1 MSAAT
6 AKPAPSHP
14 GRKLL
19 IALVAVLVVVLAYFY
34 LSRPTARVVAV
45 RRGNADDARP
55 GSVTVVAQYEEP
67 ITVEVGGRLVDS
79 NLEPGNHYAKGQY
92 MAQLDTGDIDLTLQ
106 KAENDLTTLVDT
118 HAVGS
123 KIALNRDTAQTQLE
137 NDERVYKM
145 GGISLSAIEAERRQV
160 QGLNQDVKLE
170 EVNFETAKKA
180 DELAIKTLQR
190 QKSKMTVKAPFDGV
204 VSAVSARP
212 GAILA
217 GGAPL
222 ATLITTAR
230 TVVVR
235 VAAEK
240 FAGIAV
246 GQPASVEFLGYNGKF
261 FDAKV
266 TQVLPTAEA
275 DTQRYVVYV
284 TIDPKEITLDQLV
297 PGMPGEASI
306 QVDRHANAL
315 LAPRRA
321 IQAGKVMVVDGGRVA
336 VRDVKV
342 GFTSLTD
349 CEILDGLK
357 EGDLVIA
364 EDLDTFHPGDR
375 VRTET
380 LTN

>member
-1 MSAAT
+1 MPAAP
-6 AKPAPSHP
+6 AKSRLGPRLA
-14 GRKLL
+14 
-19 IALVAVLVVVLAYFY
+19 AAAAAAVLLVLAGLY
-34 LSRPTARVVAV
+34 LFRPTARVVAV

-55 GSVTVVAQYEEP
+55 GSVTVAAEYIEP
-67 ITVEVGGRLVDS
+67 ITSELGGRLIKS
-79 NLEPGNHYAKGQY
+79 NLMPGRHYREGEF
-92 MAQLDTGDIDLTLQ
+92 MAQLDTSDIDLAIERTQ
-106 KAENDLTTLVDT
+106 NDLSTLRAF

-123 KIALNRDTAQTQLE
+123 KLSLDLETARQKLASDERLFLLGQMANLEILAERSDVKAKEQAVALE
-137 NDERVYKM
+137 N
-145 GGISLSAIEAERRQV
+145 
-160 QGLNQDVKLE
+160 VK
-170 EVNFETAKKA
+170 FETDEKA
-180 DELAIKTLQR
+180 DLLAVKEKELQR
-190 QKSKMTVKAPFDGV
+190 RKMTITAPFDGV
-204 VSAVSARP
+204 VSEVDAHP
-212 GAILA
+212 GAILSGA
-217 GGAPL
+217 GQL
-222 ATLITTAR
+222 AVLITTAR

-246 GQPASVEFLGYNGKF
+246 GQPVSVEFLGYNGKF

-284 TIDPKEITLDQLV
+284 TMDPKEITLEQLV

-321 IQAGKVMVVDGGRVA
+321 IQAGNVLVVEGGRVA
-336 VRDVKV
+336 LRQVKV

-349 CEILDGLK
+349 VEILDGLK

-364 EDLDTFHPGDR
+364 EDLDSFHPGDR

>member
-1 MSAAT
+1 MSAAP
-6 AKPAPSHP
+6 AKPAPSNS

-19 IALVAVLVVVLAYFY
+19 AVLAAVVVLAVLYFY

-67 ITVEVGGRLVDS
+67 ITIEVGGRLIDS

-92 MAQLDTGDIDLTLQ
+92 MAQLDTGDIDLTIQ
-106 KAENDLTTLVDT
+106 KAENDLSTLVAT
-118 HAVGS
+118 HDVGS
-123 KIALNRDTAQTQLE
+123 RTALNRDTAQAQLE
-137 NDERVYKM
+137 NDERIYKM
-145 GGISLSAIEAERRQV
+145 GGISLAAIEAERRQI
-160 QGLNQDVKLE
+160 QALNQDVKLE
-170 EVNFETAKKA
+170 GVNFGTAEKA

-190 QKSKMTVKAPFDGV
+190 QKSKMTVTAPFDGV
-204 VSAVSARP
+204 VSVVTARP

-266 TQVLPTAEA
+266 TQVLPTADA

-284 TIDPKEITLDQLV
+284 TIDPKQITLDQLV

-306 QVDRHANAL
+306 QVDRHANSL

-321 IQAGKVMVVDGGRVA
+321 LQAGKVLVVDGGRVE

-349 CEILDGLK
+349 VEILDGLK
-357 EGDLVIA
+357 EGDQVIA

-375 VRTET
+375 VRAET
-380 LTN
+380 LAN